1 MEIGFLLRGLLMG
14 LSIAATVGPISLLCI
29 QRTLERGRVYGLL
42 SGFGVALADGTY
54 GAIAGFGLTLVSQFL
69 VSQQFWVRLLG
80 GLFLLYLGVKTLFAK
95 PAEKAVTVHS
105 TDTRSLW
112 GASLS
117 TFFLTLT
124 NPLTI
129 LSFVAIFAGLGL
141 GVGNRDYT
149 SASMLVLGV
158 FLGSA
163 LWWLILTSAVGW
175 LRTRL
180 TPRVLR
186 WMNVLSGLIVA
197 VFGVLALASLW

>member
-1 MEIGFLLRGLLMG
+1 METSFLLRGLLMG

-42 SGFGVALADGTY
+42 SGLGVALADGTY

-80 GLFLLYLGVKTLFAK
+80 GLFLIYLGMKTLFSK
-95 PAEKAVTVHS
+95 PAEKAVTIQSV
-105 TDTRSLW
+105 DTRSLL

-141 GVGNRDYT
+141 GASNRSYG

-163 LWWLILTSAVGW
+163 LWWFILTSAVGW

-180 TPRVLR
+180 TPQVLR
-186 WMNVLSGLIVA
+186 WMNVLSGIIII
-197 VFGVLALASLW
+197 VFGVLALVSLW

>member
-1 MEIGFLLRGLLMG
+1 VETSFFVRGLLMG

-54 GAIAGFGLTLVSQFL
+54 GAIAGFGLTLISQFL

-80 GLFLLYLGVKTLFAK
+80 GLFLVYLGGKTLFAK
-95 PAEKAVTVHS
+95 PAEKAVTIDS
-105 TDTRSLW
+105 TDTRSLL

-141 GVGNRDYT
+141 GAGNRSYA
-149 SASMLVLGV
+149 SAGLLVLGV

-163 LWWLILTSAVGW
+163 LWWFILTSAVGW

-180 TPRVLR
+180 TGGVLR
-186 WMNVLSGLIVA
+186 GMNVLSGMIVA
-197 VFGVLALASLW
+197 AFGVLALVSLW